1 MKAFLILAILLVI
14 QSALSLRGGFK
25 FLDLVRRGVKR
36 CPGSY
41 HPPAAVIIPCKGYDD
56 DLEENAVR
64 FLTQDYPGY
73 QVIFVV
79 ASRDDPAYQILAP
92 RLPNGQPDEPKVAK
106 ASIVVAGFSDH
117 TGEKVNNLLAGL
129 RAAGVEAEV
138 LVFAD
143 IDARPRKDWLRSL
156 IAPLEDP
163 CITMCTGFRWYL
175 PGSQFTSRLQS
186 AWDASIATMMG
197 EHNQNFAWGGSMAI
211 RRKDFERLGVAERYW
226 QKTVSDDYAITRA
239 VREARGAIH
248 FEPRC
253 LVTSLGNSS
262 LGSFLR
268 WANRQIII
276 TRVYAARYWRLGLA
290 SYGLYV
296 VTFLWG
302 LALIVLPGVRPTHRF
317 VVVAFLVA
325 VLALGTAKG
334 ALRAAAAR
342 ELFPEERE
350 TVGRYASCY
359 WKLAWVIPW
368 VMFFNF
374 ASAAF
379 IRRIEWRGTIYELRS
394 IEDLRVIRRGGNSA
408 APRAE
413 TEA

>member
-1 MKAFLILAILLVI
+1 M
-14 QSALSLRGGFK
+14 R
-25 FLDLVRRGVKR
+25 
-36 CPGSY
+36 
-41 HPPAAVIIPCKGYDD
+41 
-56 DLEENAVR
+56 ENALR

-73 QVIFVV
+73 QLIFVV
-79 ASRDDPAYQILAP
+79 ASSDDPAYQLLRAC
-92 RLPNGQPDEPKVAK
+92 LPNDESEAAKQVK
-106 ASIVVAGFSDH
+106 ASLVVAGFSLH
-117 TGEKVNNLLAGL
+117 TGEKVNNLLAGV
-129 RAAGVEAEV
+129 RAVSVEAEV
-138 LVFAD
+138 LAFAD
-143 IDARPRKDWLRSL
+143 IDARPREDWLRSL

-163 CITMCTGFRWYL
+163 RLTMSTGFRWYL
-175 PGSQFTSRLQS
+175 PGHAFASRLQS

-226 QKTVSDDYAITRA
+226 QRTVSDDYAITRA

-253 LVTSLGNSS
+253 LVTSLGNAGF
-262 LGSFLR
+262 GSFLK

-290 SYGLYV
+290 SYSLYAA
-296 VTFLWG
+296 TFLWG
-302 LALIVLPGVRPTHRF
+302 LALIVLPGILPAHRLIA
-317 VVVAFLVA
+317 VAFLVA

-342 ELFPEERE
+342 VLFPEETE
-350 TVGRYASCY
+350 ALGHYGSCY
-359 WKLAWVIPW
+359 WKLAWAVPW

-374 ASAAF
+374 ATAAF

-394 IEDLRVIRRGGNSA
+394 IEELRVIRRDESLVG
-408 APRAE
+408 PRVE
-413 TEA
+413 TEG